1 MTRVA
6 TVPLAQTLSNAIQR
20 SQAKLATAQLQ
31 LETGKK
37 APDYASLG
45 TQAVR
50 NLSAHSLVARE
61 DAHSAVAKQLGTT
74 LSLYDANI
82 SQLDTLGT
90 DLSQSILTAVGTGDS
105 PGLQEAIG
113 AAFGQFRTTLNA
125 AQGGMPLFGGSQ
137 TTPPF
142 TPQTLADTAGLDP
155 ASAFTNDEVKASA
168 RVGDHLD
175 VQYGVTA
182 SDLGTDMLA
191 AFRTLAE
198 AGTIGAKPT
207 DAQLASLKTALG
219 QINTA
224 LGSVRAISGENGRKQ
239 AQLETLSARAD
250 QRSLVYKDL
259 ISRNEDADLGQ
270 VAIDLAQH
278 KSVLQASYSVFS
290 QLSGMS
296 LVSYLR

>member
-6 TVPLAQTLSNAIQR
+6 TVPLQHTLSDAIQR
-20 SQAKLATAQLQ
+20 SQQKLAAAQLQ
-31 LETGKK
+31 LNSEKK

-61 DAHSAVAKQLGTT
+61 DAHSAVANQLGTT

-82 SQLDTLGT
+82 SGLDTLGS
-90 DLSQSILTAVGTGDS
+90 DLSQHILEAIGTGDS
-105 PGLQEAIG
+105 PGLQDTIS
-113 AAFGQFRTTLNA
+113 AAFDTFRATLNA
-125 AQGGMPLFGGSQ
+125 SQGGVPLFGGSQ
-137 TTPPF
+137 TTQPF
-142 TPQTLADTAGLDP
+142 TPQTLSDTVGLDP
-155 ASAFTNDEVKASA
+155 TAAFTNDDVRASA

-207 DAQLASLKTALG
+207 AAQTDALKTAMEQIKTALG
-219 QINTA
+219 
-224 LGSVRAISGENGRKQ
+224 GVRAVNAENGRKQ
-239 AQLETLSARAD
+239 SQLETLATRAD
-250 QRSLVYKDL
+250 QRSLVYKDI

-270 VAIDLAQH
+270 VAIDLAQQ
-278 KSVLQASYSVFS
+278 KTVLQASYSVFS
-290 QLSGMS
+290 QLSGLS
-296 LVSYLR
+296 LINYLR

>member
-6 TVPLAQTLSNAIQR
+6 TVPLQHTLSGAIQR
-20 SQAKLATAQLQ
+20 SQGKLAAAQIQ
-31 LETGKK
+31 LNTQTKT
-37 APDYASLG
+37 PDYASLG

-61 DAHSAVAKQLGTT
+61 EAHSAVATQLGTT

-82 SQLDTLGT
+82 SGLDTMGGN
-90 DLSQSILTAVGTGDS
+90 LSQSIFEAVATGDS

-113 AAFGQFRTTLNA
+113 AAFDQFRATLNA
-125 AQGGMPLFGGSQ
+125 SQGGVPLFGGSQ

-142 TPQTLADTAGLDP
+142 TPSTLADTAGLDP
-155 ASAFTNDEVKASA
+155 ASAFTNDGVKASA

-175 VQYGVTA
+175 VTYGVTA

-198 AGTIGAKPT
+198 AGPIGARPT
-207 DAQLASLKTALG
+207 PAQTESLKKALG
-219 QINTA
+219 QIGTA
-224 LGSVRAISGENGRKQ
+224 LGNVRAINGENGRKQ
-239 AQLETLSARAD
+239 AQLETLATRAD
-250 QRSLVYKDL
+250 QRGLIYKGI

-270 VAIDLAQH
+270 VAIDIAQQ
-278 KSVLQASYSVFS
+278 KAVLEASYSVFG
-290 QLSGMS
+290 QLSGLS
-296 LVSYLR
+296 LVNYLR

>member
-6 TVPLAQTLSNAIQR
+6 TVPLQNTLSNAIQR
-20 SQAKLATAQLQ
+20 SQARLAAAQLQ
-31 LETGKK
+31 LDTQKK

-45 TQAVR
+45 TGAVR

-61 DAHSAVAKQLGTT
+61 DAHSAVAGQLGTT

-82 SQLDTLGT
+82 SGLDTMGS
-90 DLSQSILTAVGTGDS
+90 DLATGILSAIGTGHS

-113 AAFGQFRTTLNA
+113 AAFGQLRATLNA
-125 AQGGMPLFGGSQ
+125 AQGGVPLFGGSQ

-142 TPQTLADTAGLDP
+142 TPATLADTIGLD
-155 ASAFTNDEVKASA
+155 AKDAFTNDDVRASA

-182 SDLGTDMLA
+182 SDLGTGMLS

-198 AGTIGAKPT
+198 AGPIGDTPT
-207 DAQLASLKTALG
+207 AAQADALKKALG

-224 LGSVRAISGENGRKQ
+224 LGGVRAVNSENGRKQ
-239 AQLETLSARAD
+239 TQLETLATRAD
-250 QRSLVYKDL
+250 QRSLIYKAI

-270 VAIDLAQH
+270 VAIDLAQQ
-278 KSVLQASYSVFS
+278 KTVLEASYSVFS
-290 QLSGMS
+290 QVSGLS
-296 LVSYLR
+296 LVNYLR